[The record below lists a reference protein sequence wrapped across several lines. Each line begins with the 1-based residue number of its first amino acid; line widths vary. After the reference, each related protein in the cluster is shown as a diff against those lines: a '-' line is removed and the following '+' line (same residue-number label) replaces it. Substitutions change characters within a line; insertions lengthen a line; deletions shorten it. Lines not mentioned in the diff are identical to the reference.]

1 LGVALEVVVCTE
13 VEVEDSKPKEVTAG
27 PVVVEVTAGPVQ
39 LVVEGVVCVAHTSFP
54 LP

>member
-1 LGVALEVVVCTE
+1 MAVCTE
-13 VEVEDSKPKEVTAG
+13 VEVEDSKPKEVAG
-27 PVVVEVTAGPVQ
+27 VDWEVLEVTAGPVH

>member
-1 LGVALEVVVCTE
+1 MAVCTE
-13 VEVEDSKPKEVTAG
+13 VEVEDSKPKEVAG